1 MHYPNPLSSKGQSRY
16 KGRRMPEGSRPLDLL
31 FLGSG
36 NAFAAN
42 GRAFSSFLLDDRYLF
57 DCGPTVLQQ
66 LGKAGIRTDDIQVVF
81 ISHFHADHFFG
92 LPFLFLDGRYSGR
105 TKPLT
110 IVGPPGIEERTRHLV
125 SLAYSHV
132 IDEAKFEQRYVEVQ
146 DGFLSPVG
154 DLTVSAAQVVHVP
167 DLECFA
173 FRAER
178 DDRSVVYSGDTT
190 LCDSLLCLS
199 KDADVIVVECSCR
212 ENKVHLSPSGI
223 EVISQQSPGAKVIV
237 THLDGHD
244 HPHAFNGLLV
254 AEDLKRFSL

>member
-1 MHYPNPLSSKGQSRY
+1 
-16 KGRRMPEGSRPLDLL
+16 MPEGSRPLDLL

-36 NAFAAN
+36 NAFAAQ
-42 GRAFSSFLLDDRYLF
+42 GRAFSSFLLDGRYLF

-66 LGKAGIRTDDIQVVF
+66 LAKAGLRSDDIDVVF

-92 LPFLFLDGRYSGR
+92 LPFLFLDAKYGGR

-110 IVGPPGIEERTRHLV
+110 IVGPPGIEERTHRLV
-125 SLAYSHV
+125 SLGYSHV
-132 IDEAKFEQRYVEVQ
+132 MDAGKFEQRYVEMA
-146 DGFLSPVG
+146 DGFSGTIG
-154 DLTVSAAQVVHVP
+154 DLAVSAARVKHVP

-173 FRAER
+173 YRAGL
-178 DDRSVVYSGDTT
+178 DGRSVVYSGDTT

-199 KDADVIVVECSCR
+199 KDADVIVVECSCQ
-212 ENKVHLSPSGI
+212 EVEVHLSPAGV
-223 EVISQQSPGAKVIV
+223 ETVAQQSPNAKVIV